1 MDNRENTA
9 PHSVSQESSQ
19 DSYKRIEARD
29 QLVIL
34 RGQLTLL
41 RMRAEHGIGVSLESI
56 ARAED
61 LARALELFDV
71 AA

>member
-1 MDNRENTA
+1 MDDR
-9 PHSVSQESSQ
+9 HSSTE
-19 DSYKRIEARD
+19 IEARD
-29 QLVIL
+29 KLTIL

-41 RMRAEHGIGVSLESI
+41 RMRAERGIVLSLESI

-61 LARALELFDV
+61 LARALEVFDV